1 MLVLCRA
8 VSYLVA
14 DHVLARPTKG
24 QFVCDLF
31 ILRWGIVDQ
40 ASASSRLRQPQPQCS
55 VVCASSRQQL
65 LIV

>member
-24 QFVCDLF
+24 QLVCDLF

-40 ASASSRLRQPQPQCS
+40 ASASIGISTG
-55 VVCASSRQQL
+55 
-65 LIV
+65 